1 MFTVGGAP
9 EMEVMCLKVMS
20 HFIVILKCLGFK
32 VHGHRLYNVISFD
45 PRKKL
50 ILFKAAV
57 FFPLL

>member
-1 MFTVGGAP
+1 
-9 EMEVMCLKVMS
+9 MEVMCLKVMS